1 MKDEHFLLEMMA
13 KYESIPLL
21 TKEEERHLLEN
32 KNDPAAQK
40 KLVDANMRYLLKHIR
55 RYKGQADMPTLVEEG
70 KKGLIKAIEN
80 YDYEKNGLKFLSY
93 AMMWIRQAAIKYM
106 HENHYFTDPRDR
118 KMYKTV
124 KIGEQVWMAQNLAY
138 NAEGSKY
145 YDDDEKKY
153 EKYGRLYD
161 WDTAM
166 KSCPD
171 GWHLPSR
178 EEWQTLID
186 FAGGTKVAGKKLGA
200 IGEWIYDEEKEKNTD
215 DFGFAA
221 LPGGWSYPEVSYYM
235 GGRAFWHSSSTF
247 PNSDMVYSAS
257 LTFGN
262 FFVCGGIKNALYS
275 IRCIKNVNEPEA
287 FKTAQLCLEAVKKN
301 GYALKYV
308 PEEFKTAE
316 LCLEAIKQNGN
327 VLEYVPENLKTEEL
341 CYEAVKKDSRPLEYV
356 PENLKTTE
364 LCLKAIRDKHGPISC
379 LADKVLKY
387 VPEHLKTPELCLEAV
402 KMNGYGLQYVP
413 EALKT
418 VELCFEAVK
427 RNGDVLEYVPE
438 ALKTEQLYLEAIKR
452 SYNFSFKKTPEAFKT
467 AELCLEAAKR
477 FHYTGF
483 SLEYVPE
490 ALKTAELCLEA
501 VKRSHSGFELH
512 YVPENLKTVEL
523 CIEAVKQAPR
533 GVLKRVLQYVPKAIR
548 EEVKNATEKK

>member
-1 MKDEHFLLEMMA
+1 MEYEHFLLEMMA

-55 RYKGQADMPTLVEEG
+55 KYKGQADMPTLVEEG

-93 AMMWIRQAAIKYM
+93 AIMWIRQAAIKYM

-124 KIGEQVWMAQNLAY
+124 KIGEQVWMAENLAY

-145 YDDDEKKY
+145 YDDDEKY

-186 FAGGTKVAGKKLGA
+186 FAGGNKIAGKKLRA
-200 IGEWIYDEEKEKNTD
+200 TNDWIDDDEGTD

-221 LPGGWSYPEVSYYM
+221 LPGGWAYPEVSDYI
-235 GGRAFWHSSSTF
+235 GGGGFWHSSSASNDF
-247 PNSDMVYSAS
+247 IVYSAICRFS
-257 LTFGN
+257 LFG
-262 FFVCGGIKNALYS
+262 VTISGINCMYS
-275 IRCIKNVNEPEA
+275 VRCIKNVNEAEA
-287 FKTAQLCLEAVKKN
+287 FKTAQLCLEAVMKN

-327 VLEYVPENLKTEEL
+327 ALEYVPENLKTEEL

-418 VELCFEAVK
+418 AELCFEAVK

-438 ALKTEQLYLEAIKR
+438 ALKTEQLYLEAITH
-452 SYNFSFKKTPEAFKT
+452 SYNLSFKKIPEAFKT
-467 AELCLEAAKR
+467 AQLCLEAAKR
-477 FHYTGF
+477 FYYTGF
-483 SLEYVPE
+483 SLQYVPK
-490 ALKTAELCLEA
+490 ALKTAQLCLEA
-501 VKRSHSGFELH
+501 IKHSRFELH

-523 CIEAVKQAPR
+523 CVEAVKQAPR
-533 GVLKRVLQYVPKAIR
+533 GVLKRVLQYVPEAIR
-548 EEVKNATEKK
+548 EDVKNATTTVQQ